1 LFGGHDIRHIA
12 IEDVETLHITVNGPV
27 QANRAVAVFS
37 AILGFAVD
45 RRLLIHNPARGVHRN
60 REKGKE
66 FFYNPTQCKAIVDT
80 ALKMGT
86 MEAKYIALCLLTGC
100 RPGELLES
108 GPSWR
113 QGSVLR
119 TPDGKTGAR
128 TIFLSPPACAI
139 LDGFVTADDDWYFPA
154 GMSLRRTWE
163 RVCRDAGVPQAR
175 LYDLRHTFASAAL
188 AAGESVAVIGQML
201 GHKKY
206 QTTLRYAHLA
216 PDVGLNA
223 AAAAAERMLT
233 PNS

>member
-1 LFGGHDIRHIA
+1 M
-12 IEDVETLHITVNGPV
+12 EDVETLHITVKAPV
-27 QANRAVAVFS
+27 QANRALAVFS
-37 AILGFAVD
+37 ALLAYAVD
-45 RRLLIHNPARGVHRN
+45 RRLLPVNVARGIHRN

-108 GPSWR
+108 DASWR
-113 QGSVLR
+113 YGSVLR
-119 TPDGKTGAR
+119 TPDGKTGSR
-128 TIFLSPPACAI
+128 TIYLSPAACAI
-139 LDGFVTADDDWYFPA
+139 LDDLHADVRYFPA

-163 RVCRDAGVPQAR
+163 RVCREAGVPRAR

-223 AAAAAERMLT
+223 AAAAAERMLA